1 MIGLANKFPLDQKN
15 TLWIACFVA
24 KNTASTLLLIIRKFN
39 FLLPFIKKYICYN
52 FIYLSR
58 IGVGEKTET
67 MATKTKGEAPAV
79 PVARSFLE
87 VSAGSVTLH
96 LNAWKDGGCAI
107 LYFVVEYKPR

>member
-1 MIGLANKFPLDQKN
+1 M
-15 TLWIACFVA
+15 A
-24 KNTASTLLLIIRKFN
+24 KNTASTLLLIIRKFMLQIN
-39 FLLPFIKKYICYN
+39 YYRNNYN
-52 FIYLSR
+52 FISLSR